1 MAIALATMIPII
13 TPQTTPTAT
22 TTMALTPVQTHP
34 DKLVLEYT
42 QAGLW
47 EESVSA
53 FCSFAASF
61 EVVQSDFIAFID
73 EYLRIMEVNSYYI
86 E

>member
-42 QAGLW
+42 
-47 EESVSA
+47 
-53 FCSFAASF
+53 
-61 EVVQSDFIAFID
+61 
-73 EYLRIMEVNSYYI
+73 
-86 E
+86 